1 MINLIILG
9 LLIIFQVVRC
19 TSTNI
24 SASKVLQFTELIQR
38 ALRNDKQSR
47 DQGKGPSF
55 AELSVHTKM
64 DALTKVSAALTCLK
78 ACLFLELNSLFL
90 YLFLEFNKFFSHH
103 QNG

>member
-9 LLIIFQVVRC
+9 LLIIFQVARC
-19 TSTNI
+19 TNI

-38 ALRNDKQSR
+38 ALQNDKQSR

-64 DALTKVSAALTCLK
+64 DALTKVSAALICSK
-78 ACLFLELNSLFL
+78 ACLL
-90 YLFLEFNKFFSHH
+90 YN
-103 QNG
+103 